1 MIRRLSVITI
11 YVKDQEAAKDFY
23 VNRLGFAVRSDDS
36 KTIPGYR
43 WLTVAPPEQKELEIV
58 LNPAMTDEQRAIIG
72 KQGTFVLDT
81 DDCQAD
87 HQRLKAKGVK
97 FRGEP
102 KVQPYGTEV
111 LFEDLY
117 GNEFDLVQS
126 PPRR

>member
-1 MIRRLSVITI
+1 MIRKLSVVTI
-11 YVKDQEAAKDFY
+11 FVKDQEAAKDFY
-23 VNRLGFAVRSDDS
+23 VNKLGFTVRSDDS

-43 WLTVAPPEQKELEIV
+43 WLTVAPAEQKELEIV

-81 DDCQAD
+81 DNCQVD
-87 HQRLKAKGVK
+87 YERLKAKGVK

-102 KVQPYGTEV
+102 KVQPYGTDV
-111 LFEDLY
+111 IFEDLY

-126 PPRR
+126 PPRL